1 MNYQAE
7 KSNFLK
13 IYVNLPKY
21 LSQLRTLFE
30 KETVLYQKKSGV
42 FSEVTF
48 ESGLP
53 FNMRFMV
60 DNQINGMSWIGID
73 PDQYILRDEKDK
85 ISTCQ
90 IELDVFDYRNVKEVQ
105 KTKANIAPLRIM
117 SFDIEVSTDG
127 VKFPTPGKCPVI

>member
-7 KSNFLK
+7 KANFLK

-60 DNQINGMSWIGID
+60 DNQINGMSWISIGAGN
-73 PDQYILRDEKDK
+73 YVLR
-85 ISTCQ
+85 
-90 IELDVFDYRNVKEVQ
+90 
-105 KTKANIAPLRIM
+105 
-117 SFDIEVSTDG
+117 
-127 VKFPTPGKCPVI
+127 